1 MLVKKP
7 TKVTRPNKLYFEAK
21 KIDNKVRFRWVL
33 KSPQGREIA
42 VSHVTFGTK
51 GSVVKNCVAVF
62 GLETLLD
69 GKRMTVVDPEM
80 FHKVQAEFVAS
91 TK

>member
-1 MLVKKP
+1 MSAAK
-7 TKVTRPNKLYFEAK
+7 TARPNKLYFEAR
-21 KIDNKVRFRWVL
+21 KIDGKVRFRWVL

-42 VSHVTFGTK
+42 VSHTTFSSK
-51 GSVVKNCVAVF
+51 AAVVKNCVLVF
-62 GLETLLD
+62 GWDILLD

-80 FHKVQAEFVAS
+80 HQKIQAEFVAA